1 MSSEQQQWENIRDNY
16 LKMIQKNLAQV
27 DHFRREEIL
36 GNVRE
41 HLESKYAELN
51 PEQHKWENYQQ
62 IITEMGPPEEYAEL
76 LDVDRP
82 PSSYPEKKFMVDQKD
97 NFESS
102 IKSQFILLVIF
113 WWIGFPLSIIGKFI
127 PSIEILGAMAMVTMT
142 VFWCILLYR
151 HWFVLQGHGARITPG
166 RAVGFGFIP
175 IYCFY
180 WWFVAYVGLATDT
193 NRYLE
198 QIGIT
203 HCRMSRRLAI
213 IDCVLSILCCTVGL
227 IPVVGVIIMIPGMI
241 VGYILVVQQR
251 NCVLAILHY
260 NTSESKI

>member
-1 MSSEQQQWENIRDNY
+1 MSSEQQQWKNTKESY
-16 LKMIQKNLAQV
+16 LKSIEKSLAQV
-27 DHFRREEIL
+27 DHPRRVEIL
-36 GNVRE
+36 NNVRE
-41 HLESKYAELN
+41 HLDNKFAELLS
-51 PEQHKWENYQQ
+51 EQRNWEGYQQ

-76 LDVDRP
+76 LNMDRP
-82 PSSYPEKKFMVDQKD
+82 AVSYPEKEFMVDQKH

-102 IKSQFILLVIF
+102 IKSQFTLLATF
-113 WWIGFPLSIIGKFI
+113 WWIGYPLSIIGSFI
-127 PSIEILGAMAMVTMT
+127 PPIEILGAMAMVAAT

-151 HWFVLQGHGARITPG
+151 HWFVLQGHGARTTPG

-175 IYCFY
+175 FYCFY
-180 WWFVAYVGLATDT
+180 WWFVAYAGLATDT

-203 HCRMSRRLAI
+203 HCRMSRKLAI

-227 IPVVGVIIMIPGMI
+227 IPVVGAIILIPAMV

-260 NTSESKI
+260 SNNSESN